1 MTLKPRRPSLVSYA
15 DRPIPRG
22 VATPDGS
29 GFQFRIILNKD
40 RIDENA
46 AAGTP
51 IGALSVRHGG
61 DLAWNF
67 TLQDSAGGR
76 AQLVG
81 AELRKGATALDRDT
95 QPTFDVAVT
104 AQSGFRVVH
113 GTVTV
118 TVRHPLAA
126 LPLPAGS
133 KMPAIGDSQFGYNNY
148 FGSPVGTGNQSGL
161 LAAVSTAY
169 GFIQWAKAVDPRFD
183 FVNWYDTADPLG
195 RNFIP
200 ANQGLFS
207 DHLGP
212 RGSFPGIITRI
223 PALLAKR
230 PSLAAFQGSFNT
242 IHSNDDES
250 LGTAE
255 YCISKMEAGLKLFR
269 DAGCHVILVVPYPT
283 KAWPVGDKRYN
294 TLATVQQWHRDQAA
308 RDGVGVLDATD
319 ILAPG
324 GVVDTTM
331 FKSDFIH
338 LSPKGALRVG
348 TEKFL
353 PIIQAM
359 IAAGSYFDQ
368 DPANTNLLTAAQA
381 DMIGDAG
388 TMTLGNQ
395 YMANNGVAPTG
406 YTVTRNRNCAIL
418 NSMDEYAPGKRRLNM
433 RITPYNPDENADA
446 QNYFEMQVTPPTV
459 VVPTGEVGKWYKS
472 WFFIEI
478 DECKD
483 ITFIETLYGL
493 YAGTTTAVHRS
504 IGLAR
509 ESSGDFILG
518 LRPGPLSFW
527 LDGPPVTNGSANATI
542 NGERG
547 LLRLTGNRK
556 GSPFNVKISRAIVR
570 QIADPRP
577 NW

>member
-1 MTLKPRRPSLVSYA
+1 MTHLARTFGMPVSVRDA
-15 DRPIPRG
+15 SIDA
-22 VATPDGS
+22 V
-29 GFQFRIILNKD
+29 QFAVD
-40 RIDENA
+40 DDA
-46 AAGTP
+46 AEGDF
-51 IGALSVRHGG
+51 IGALSASGAQPWLFSL
-61 DLAWNF
+61 D
-67 TLQDSAGGR
+67 DDAGGR
-76 AQLVG
+76 FAVDGKNLV
-81 AELRKGATALDRDT
+81 RGATVLSRDEAASWQIVLRAT
-95 QPTFDVAVT
+95 IGVHSIT
-104 AQSGFRVVH
+104 A
-113 GTVTV
+113 TKTIN
-118 TVRHPLAA
+118 VRRPLPA
-126 LPLPAGS
+126 LPLATAT
-133 KMPAIGDSQFGYNNY
+133 KLRAIGDSQIAYNN
-148 FGSPVGTGNQSGL
+148 FLGSPVGTGNQNGL
-161 LAAVSTAY
+161 LAAISTGY

-183 FVNWYDTADPLG
+183 FVNWYDTSDPLG
-195 RNFIP
+195 RNLIP
-200 ANQGLFS
+200 ANQGLFG

-212 RGSFPGIITRI
+212 RGSLPGIIARI

-230 PSLAAFQGSFNT
+230 PSFAVFQGGFNT

-250 LGTAE
+250 AGTAE
-255 YCISKMEAGLKLFR
+255 YCISKMETGLQLFR

-283 KAWPVGDKRYN
+283 KAWPVGDQRYD
-294 TLATVQQWHRDQAA
+294 TLAAIQKWHRDQAG
-308 RDGVGVLDATD
+308 RDGVHVMDATD

-338 LSPKGALRVG
+338 LSPKGAVRVG

-353 PIIQAM
+353 PVIQA
-359 IAAGSYFDQ
+359 IVSAGSYFDQ
-368 DPANTNLLTAAQA
+368 DPANTNLLTANQA
-381 DMIGDAG
+381 NMIGDTG
-388 TMTLGNQ
+388 SMTLGNQ
-395 YMANNGVAPTG
+395 YMPNSGVAPTG
-406 YTVTRNRNCAIL
+406 YTVTRNRNCSIL
-418 NSMDEYAPGKRRLNM
+418 NSMEEYAAGKRRLNM

-446 QNYFEMQVTPPTV
+446 QNYFEMQVTPPTI

-493 YAGTTTAVHRS
+493 YVGTNTPVHRS

-509 ESSGDFILG
+509 ESSGDFALG

-527 LDGPPVTNGSANATI
+527 LDGPPVTNASANAAI

-556 GSPFNVKISRAIVR
+556 GSPFNVKISRSIVR